1 MCFIV
6 SPFNINRHD
15 FGIDLCSSQMPV
27 TKEFLN
33 IPDISTVLQHVG
45 GTGSSYGVGRY
56 SLFNPC
62 CQAIFSDDGL
72 DASGIKRPA

>member
-15 FGIDLCSSQMPV
+15 FCIDLCSSQMPV

-45 GTGSSYGVGRY
+45 GAGSSYGVGRY
-56 SLFNPC
+56 SLSYPGLHPV
-62 CQAIFSDDGL
+62 FSYYGL
-72 DASGIKRPA
+72 DASGVQRTA